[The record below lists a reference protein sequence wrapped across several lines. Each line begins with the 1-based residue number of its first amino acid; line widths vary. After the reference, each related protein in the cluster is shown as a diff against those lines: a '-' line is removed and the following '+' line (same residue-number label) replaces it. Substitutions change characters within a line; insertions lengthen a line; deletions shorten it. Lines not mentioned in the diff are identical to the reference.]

1 MASIFVMVGYIFS
14 KPFIFFL
21 VLQVLSG
28 LGHAL
33 WILAY
38 LAMVAERGLS
48 DMRPSTLGKLSTIP
62 QLFGI
67 PGPYIGGVIYQIFG
81 FGALM
86 LIRVV
91 ALLLC
96 FSIVSVFIDEG

>member
-14 KPFIFFL
+14 KLFIFFL

-33 WILAY
+33 WIPAY

-48 DMRPSTLGKLSTIP
+48 DMRSSTLGKLSTIP
-62 QLFGI
+62 QLLGI
-67 PGPYIGGVIYQIFG
+67 PAPYIGGAIYQIFG

-96 FSIVSVFIDEG
+96 FSIVSIFIDKS